1 MFNNQE
7 LLDDDF
13 LYSCDPNVDSGVILC
28 EENLDA
34 NQCCGS
40 NGEGSS
46 VSTAI
51 VNNWHESR
59 YLNLKWL

>member
-7 LLDDDF
+7 LLGDDF

-28 EENLDA
+28 EKNLDA

-40 NGEGSS
+40 NG
-46 VSTAI
+46 
-51 VNNWHESR
+51 
-59 YLNLKWL
+59 